1 MSSLEVTNEQSKAVQ
16 KTKNRVD
23 LSQIENK
30 INKIEYHHPS
40 FAPHMTI
47 AIVLLENGFIVTGE
61 STPADPEN
69 YNEKLGRQ
77 FAYEAA
83 VRKIWPMEGYALR
96 EKLAVE

>member
-16 KTKNRVD
+16 KTPNRVD
-23 LSQIENK
+23 LSDIENK
-30 INKIEYHHPS
+30 IETIEYHSPK

-47 AIVLLENGFIVTGE
+47 AIVKLTNGYIVTGE

-69 YNEKLGRQ
+69 YDENLGRQ

-83 VRKIWPMEGYALR
+83 VRKIWPLEGYALR
-96 EKLAVE
+96 EKLAA